1 MRDAPWSSWDPSP
14 ERFGTCMKVSKWVL
28 EAFLSIA
35 STSVFPETIEPH
47 PELPEA
53 ELLWGMHL

>member
-1 MRDAPWSSWDPSP
+1 
-14 ERFGTCMKVSKWVL
+14 MKVSKWVL
-28 EAFLSIA
+28 EAFSSIA
-35 STSVFPETIEPH
+35 STSVYLETIEPH